1 MDETKRIKV
10 AMICHFS
17 NKELRAHLGL
27 SKMTLT
33 NLILKLLKQREF
45 AYGDYAH
52 WINNIAT
59 QCAPY
64 DHLEMHIIA
73 PHFGLKKDLYDF
85 TSENVSYHI
94 FKNSPGFLVQGMYRK
109 MLHYKGLTFKK
120 NCKMVH
126 ALLDRINPDLIVVV
140 GSENPDY
147 STSVLGLK
155 GVPIFLLCQSVY
167 NNEAFRNFYDKGVYE
182 YRANIERQILEST
195 PYVGV
200 YSDMHAR
207 LLRELG
213 YEKYIINFQWPGVI
227 KQIVTEPCPKVYDFI
242 NFANTMSRQKG
253 YHDSIEALAIV
264 KKQYPKVSMVLVNH
278 GPKNVEDELK
288 AMIKEYEL
296 EKNITFVPFF
306 EKKEDLLQFLEQVR
320 FAVLPC
326 KVDYFSGT
334 QVQSLERGLPIVV
347 YETEGT
353 PTLNEVE
360 ECALIAKMNDV
371 EGLAHHM
378 ISLLKDADLA
388 KRLGENG
395 RKYGQ
400 RRREMKRSAMGNL
413 LANFYAILD
422 NYQNGTEIPKEMLNE
437 KFDTKRE

>member
-1 MDETKRIKV
+1 MEQKKIKV

-17 NKELRAHLGL
+17 NNELREHLDL

-33 NLILKLLKQREF
+33 NSLLKILKQREF

-52 WINNIAT
+52 WINSIAI
-59 QCAPY
+59 QCHLY
-64 DHLEMHIIA
+64 EQLEMHIIA
-73 PHFGLKKDLYDF
+73 PHFGLKKELYEF

-94 FKNSPGFLVQGMYRK
+94 FNNSPSFLAQGIYRK
-109 MLHYKGLTFKK
+109 MLHYKGLTFRK
-120 NCKMVH
+120 NRKMVH
-126 ALLDRINPDLIVVV
+126 TLLDRINPDLIVLV

-155 GVPIFLLCQSVY
+155 GVPIYLLCQSVY
-167 NNEAFRNFYDKGVYE
+167 SNDDFRNFYDKGVYE
-182 YRANIERQILEST
+182 YRANIERMILEST

-200 YSDMHAR
+200 YCDMHAR

-213 YEKYIINFQWPGVI
+213 YEKFIFNFQWPGVI
-227 KQIVTEPCPKVYDFI
+227 KQIVTEPRPKVYDFI

-264 KKQYPKVSMVLVNH
+264 KEQYPKVSMVLIDH
-278 GPKNVEDELK
+278 GPKNVENELK
-288 AMIKEYEL
+288 AMIKKYAL
-296 EKNITFVPFF
+296 EENITFVPFF
-306 EKKEDLLQFLEQVR
+306 ENKEDILQFLEQVK

-326 KVDYFSGT
+326 KVDYISGT

-371 EGLAHHM
+371 EGLAQHM
-378 ISLLKDADLA
+378 IALLKDEDFA

-395 RKYGQ
+395 RKYVQ
-400 RRREMKRSAMGNL
+400 RRKEMKRNAMRNL
-413 LANFYAILD
+413 LADFNAIID
-422 NYQNGTEIPKEMLNE
+422 NYHNGTEIPMELLN
-437 KFDTKRE
+437 KRFDTKKA